1 MPAWFRAGLVAALFV
16 FAAAPLTPVQSAEK
30 TFQDAALDDAAIKLE
45 AELKE
50 EAGTVEKPVI
60 ALKKDADAA
69 LKKGDLETAADIYVQ
84 IVTVAPNDAQAWRR
98 LADLWLKIP
107 TTDEDD
113 GQHAATERAT
123 TAVLYRLPAF
133 SDRGGRSRFPRHA
146 RQRLWQAQR
155 LASGTECA
163 RSRAQAASRRRS

>member
-16 FAAAPLTPVQSAEK
+16 FAAAPAFPVQSAEK
-30 TFQDAALDDAAIKLE
+30 TLQDAALDDAAIKLE

-84 IVTVAPNDAQAWRR
+84 IVSVAPNDAQAWRR
-98 LADLWLKIP
+98 LADLWLKVP
-107 TTDEDD
+107 TTDDED
-113 GQHAATERAT
+113 GNKQTQIGRASCRDR
-123 TAVLYRLPAF
+123 VL
-133 SDRGGRSRFPRHA
+133 
-146 RQRLWQAQR
+146 
-155 LASGTECA
+155 
-163 RSRAQAASRRRS
+163 

>member
-16 FAAAPLTPVQSAEK
+16 FAAAPLSPVQSAEK

-69 LKKGDLETAADIYVQ
+69 LKKGDLDTAAD
-84 IVTVAPNDAQAWRR
+84 TLRADRLGRAERRAGLAPA
-98 LADLWLKIP
+98 
-107 TTDEDD
+107 
-113 GQHAATERAT
+113 
-123 TAVLYRLPAF
+123 
-133 SDRGGRSRFPRHA
+133 
-146 RQRLWQAQR
+146 
-155 LASGTECA
+155 
-163 RSRAQAASRRRS
+163 RRSLAHHSNHRRG